1 MADEKVFDEDGFEL
15 NEVGEQVL
23 DDDGNPVP
31 KAEEPPT
38 GEPPVTEPPVGE
50 TPEELK
56 ARLAEIERERDGIKT
71 DLFAERDRRREAEIE
86 RREAEIEAR
95 SKGVTS
101 PTAGMTQEEREEW
114 YNSPPTRREI
124 MAELDAVEDA
134 TDRRITAAQ
143 QATSEREAKRSHKD
157 FDEVAKLAD
166 ELLASNPG
174 LKASLDYSGDYAETK
189 YALGKTHP
197 TFIAKIQEATRR
209 ETIENIQKA
218 GGRVVRTAGKTGGA
232 GAPNAEDITAEDFS
246 KMSSAQQAAL
256 PEAVK
261 ERVLGAID

>member
-1 MADEKVFDEDGFEL
+1 MADEKVFDEGGFEL
-15 NEVGEQVL
+15 NEAGEQVL
-23 DDDGNPVP
+23 DDGGNLVL
-31 KAEEPPT
+31 KAEESPT
-38 GEPPVTEPPVGE
+38 EESPVAEPSVGE

-56 ARLAEIERERDGIKT
+56 VRIDALERERDGIKF
-71 DLFAERDRRREAEIE
+71 DLFTERDRRREAETDI
-86 RREAEIEAR
+86 R
-95 SKGVTS
+95 SKSVAS

-124 MAELDAVEDA
+124 MSELDAVEDA
-134 TDRRITAAQ
+134 TDQRITAAQ
-143 QATSEREAKRSHKD
+143 QATSEREAKRGHKD
-157 FDEVAKLAD
+157 FDEVSKLAD
-166 ELLASNPG
+166 ELLASNPS
-174 LKASLDYSGDYAETK
+174 LKVSLDYSGDYAETK

-197 TFIAKIQEATRR
+197 TFIAKIQEQTRR

-218 GGRVVRTAGKTGGA
+218 GGRIIRTAGKTGGA

-246 KMSSAQQAAL
+246 KMSFAQQAAL